1 MEATDRIVLAYAV
14 AGPGRPLIVL
24 DRETVIAEADALGLF
39 IYGVGPDEA

>member
-1 MEATDRIVLAYAV
+1 LAGIVGEA
-14 AGPGRPLIVL
+14 GGLIVL